1 MKREP
6 QISGFRPA
14 ENCPQARRAPSGASG
29 VTGIVLPVFLIALG
43 ALAAP
48 VAPSYAQQGDMIQ
61 FIASA
66 EQPKFKRKRHGSHKS
81 PPKNLIGSRV
91 KSAKS
96 LKARNLRKRAA
107 GRRPSTQAAAMAR
120 RKNSRRSNESWER
133 FFGGNKR
140 ETSFSI
146 AAFPD
151 GSTISAGYTR
161 SKGNGNADIL
171 LLRLDASGKLI
182 WQKTY
187 GGKARD
193 MATSVATLPDG
204 GFVTAAISQ
213 SGTKNQGN
221 ALIMRHDKKG
231 KLVWRKT
238 LGGEKYD
245 IPYAIKVDHKG
256 RIIVAGYTKSSGV
269 GDADGWVFC
278 LSGKG
283 KTRWEHTFGTGGRDW
298 LRALTIFPDGRIAV
312 AGGTKADKK
321 ANTHSWVLQLDQKG
335 RKIWERTYRTSE
347 NVARAII
354 PLANGNL
361 AIAGWTHEKGSITG
375 RDIWIAKLDRTGK
388 KIWEKKL
395 GGSGDDH
402 TEALIALPNGHIA
415 LAGGTTKNL
424 AVITVRAAWMLRL
437 NEQGKLIWRRS
448 FEGKSDQLYSLS
460 PLPGGQIVAAGA
472 SWRRNKGSD
481 AWILTLDKHGRRGKS
496 RSQRPKRTRI
506 Q

>member
-1 MKREP
+1 MP
-6 QISGFRPA
+6 SA
-14 ENCPQARRAPSGASG
+14 ASGASG
-29 VTGIVLPVFLIALG
+29 AVFLCSLISFVALG
-43 ALAAP
+43 DAA
-48 VAPSYAQQGDMIQ
+48 YAQQGDLVH
-61 FIASA
+61 FTFGA
-66 EQPKFKRKRHGSHKS
+66 EQQKFGQKTDRSRKTRSSRKNYRLRKS
-81 PPKNLIGSRV
+81 PPKNLIGSRI
-91 KSAKS
+91 KRPRSLSAKTLHKRVS
-96 LKARNLRKRAA
+96 GRRALATTHRKKGRAA
-107 GRRPSTQAAAMAR
+107 SD
-120 RKNSRRSNESWER
+120 SWER

-171 LLRLDASGKLI
+171 LLRLGADGKLI

-193 MATSVATLPDG
+193 MATSVAILPDG
-204 GFVTAAISQ
+204 GFVTASISQ

-231 KLVWRKT
+231 KLVWSKT
-238 LGGEKYD
+238 FGGEKYD

-256 RIIVAGYTKSSGV
+256 RILVAGYTKSSGV

-283 KTRWEHTFGTGGRDW
+283 EIQWERTFGTSGRDW
-298 LRALTIFPDGRIAV
+298 LRAMAVFPDGRIAV

-321 ANTHSWVLQLDQKG
+321 ADTYSWVLQLDQNGK
-335 RKIWERTYRTSE
+335 KIWEKTYRASE

-361 AIAGWTHEKGSITG
+361 AIAGWAHEKGSITG
-375 RDIWIAKLDRTGK
+375 RDIWIAKLDPTGK

-437 NEQGKLIWRRS
+437 NEHGKLMWRRS
-448 FEGKSDQLYSLS
+448 FEGKSDQIYSLS
-460 PLPGGQIVAAGA
+460 SLPGGKIVAAGA

-481 AWILTLDKHGRRGKS
+481 AWILTVDKHGRRG
-496 RSQRPKRTRI
+496 RTHAGHLKRTRI

>member
-14 ENCPQARRAPSGASG
+14 DNRPHAGHAPSGAPG
-29 VTGIVLPVFLIALG
+29 VKGVVLPAFLIALG
-43 ALAAP
+43 SLAAP
-48 VAPSYAQQGDMIQ
+48 SSPAHAQQGDMVQ
-61 FIASA
+61 SIASA
-66 EQPKFKRKRHGSHKS
+66 EQQEFKKKRRGSLKS
-81 PPKNLIGSRV
+81 SSKSLIGSRV

-96 LKARNLRKRAA
+96 LKARNLRKRTA
-107 GRRPSTQAAAMAR
+107 GRRTSAAAR
-120 RKNSRRSNESWER
+120 RKNAHRSGDSWER

-146 AAFPD
+146 DAFPD

-171 LLRLDASGKLI
+171 LLRLDASGKLL

-245 IPYAIKVDHKG
+245 IPYAIKVDRKG

-283 KTRWEHTFGTGGRDW
+283 TTLWERTFGTSGRDW
-298 LRALTIFPDGRIAV
+298 LRALSVFPDGRIAV
-312 AGGTKADKK
+312 AGGTKANKK
-321 ANTHSWVLQLDQKG
+321 ENTHSWVLLLDQKG
-335 RKIWERTYRTSE
+335 RKIWEKTYRTSE
-347 NVARAII
+347 NVARAIV

-460 PLPGGQIVAAGA
+460 SLPGGKIVAAGA

-481 AWILTLDKHGRRGKS
+481 AWILTLDKHGRRGQSHSGRLK
-496 RSQRPKRTRI
+496 KTRI